1 MTTIP
6 LDWYSNNGA
15 PGWECINGLITRE
28 AQRAARVGYGEVGEL
43 TGSFG
48 AISRNLFNPMSTW
61 REFTGWTSRIQR
73 PHLRAGG
80 IQSVRVLLSGMSV
93 LRKNECGNSMGVCTC
108 ASGRIPA
115 DNIWAYEP
123 ERSVG
128 LLLIFNVTKTSE
140 YDSPSHGLIITFR
153 GLRALGIRTAAW
165 CE

>member
-1 MTTIP
+1 MVFF
-6 LDWYSNNGA
+6 
-15 PGWECINGLITRE
+15 CGLLATCALEWATR
-28 AQRAARVGYGEVGEL
+28 GNGEVGEL

-48 AISRNLFNPMSTW
+48 AISRNLLFNPTSTW
-61 REFTGWTSRIQR
+61 RECAGWTSRIQR

-153 GLRALGIRTAAW
+153 GLCALGIRTAAW